1 MSNIINKIMKIPEP
15 VRQGMFFGLNSGVIT
30 TTGLIAGISQTFTN
44 PLYII
49 ISIVSLAISDGF
61 SEAYGL
67 YISKKAEK
75 VSDDSINPFYSFVS
89 LLFTKALIVL
99 SFLIPFIFSRKLT
112 YFKNLAWPFIWGA
125 FLLFILDYHLSEIRD
140 ESFFH
145 YYVPHL
151 VILVTVMGLSKY
163 FSKIIMKLE

>member
-1 MSNIINKIMKIPEP
+1 MLKLMKIPES

-30 TTGLIAGISQTFTN
+30 TTGLIAGIAQTFTN
-44 PLYII
+44 PLHII

-75 VSDDSINPFYSFVS
+75 VSDNSINPFYSFVS
-89 LLFTKALIVL
+89 LLITKALIVL

-125 FLLFILDYHLSEIRD
+125 LLLFILDYHLSKIRD
-140 ESFFH
+140 DSFL
-145 YYVPHL
+145 YYYIPHL
-151 VILVTVMGLSKY
+151 VILTIVVGLSKY

>member
-1 MSNIINKIMKIPEP
+1 MSSIINKIMKIPEAI
-15 VRQGMFFGLNSGVIT
+15 RQGMFFGLNSGVIT

-44 PLYII
+44 PLHII

-75 VSDDSINPFYSFVS
+75 VSDDSFNPFYSFVS
-89 LLFTKALIVL
+89 LLITKALIVL

-112 YFKNLAWPFIWGA
+112 YFKNLAWPFIWGSL
-125 FLLFILDYHLSEIRD
+125 LLFILDYHLSELRD
-140 ESFFH
+140 DSFFH
-145 YYVPHL
+145 YYISHL
-151 VILVTVMGLSKY
+151 VILATVVGLSKY

>member
-1 MSNIINKIMKIPEP
+1 MSSIINKIMKIPEAI
-15 VRQGMFFGLNSGVIT
+15 RQGMFFGLNSGVIT

-44 PLYII
+44 PLHII

-75 VSDDSINPFYSFVS
+75 VSDDSFNPFYSFVS
-89 LLFTKALIVL
+89 LLITKALIVL

-125 FLLFILDYHLSEIRD
+125 LLLFILDYHLSKIRD
-140 ESFFH
+140 DSFFH
-145 YYVPHL
+145 YYIPHL
-151 VILVTVMGLSKY
+151 VILAIVVGLSKY